1 MMALKPYQAVI
12 FDLDGTLLD
21 TLEDIGATVN
31 RVLSARGFPI
41 HPIDAYRFYLGDGV
55 AKLIT
60 RALPEDKRDA
70 ETVRSCLEAYR
81 ADYGRHWNVKTRLY
95 DGVSAMLDA
104 LTTRDLKLAILSN
117 KPHEFSQECVREFL
131 SRWSFDLVFG
141 QRDGVPLK
149 PDPAGALAIAHFLG
163 IPPAAC
169 LYLGDTA
176 IDMKTAIAAGMTPV
190 GALWGFR
197 PMEELRESGA
207 TILIQEP
214 LQILG
219 LLEYSRRPITTGRRG
234 RRKKS

>member
-1 MMALKPYQAVI
+1 MPYQAVI

-21 TLEDIGATVN
+21 TLEDIGDAAN
-31 RVLSARGFPI
+31 RVLSARGFPV
-41 HPIDAYRFYLGDGV
+41 HPIDAYRFFVGNGV
-55 AKLIT
+55 AVLIT
-60 RALPEDKRDA
+60 RALPEDQRDA

-131 SRWSFDLVFG
+131 STWSFDVVFG

-149 PDPAGALAIAHFLG
+149 PDPTGALAIAHTLG
-163 IPPAAC
+163 IPSAAF

-176 IDMKTAIAAGMTPV
+176 VDIKTAIAAGMTPV
-190 GALWGFR
+190 GVLWGFR
-197 PMEELRESGA
+197 SMEELRESGA
-207 TILIQEP
+207 TILIEQP
-214 LQILG
+214 LEILG
-219 LLEYSRRPITTGRRG
+219 LL
-234 RRKKS
+234 K

>member
-1 MMALKPYQAVI
+1 MTMALKPYRAVI

-21 TLEDIGATVN
+21 TLEDIGDAVN
-31 RVLSARGFPI
+31 RVLSARGFPV
-41 HPIDAYRFYLGDGV
+41 HPIDAYRFFVGNGV
-55 AKLIT
+55 AKLVE
-60 RALPEDKRDA
+60 RALPENKRDA
-70 ETVRSCLEAYR
+70 ETIRSCLDAYR
-81 ADYGRHWNVKTRLY
+81 ADYSRHWNVKTRLY

-104 LTTRDLKLAILSN
+104 LTARVLKLAILSN
-117 KPHEFSQECVREFL
+117 KPHDSTRECVREFL
-131 SRWSFDLVFG
+131 SKWSFDVVFG

-149 PDPAGALAIAHFLG
+149 PDPAGALAIAHTLG

-176 IDMKTAIAAGMTPV
+176 VDIQTAIAAGMTPV

-219 LLEYSRRPITTGRRG
+219 LLEC
-234 RRKKS
+234 